1 MNPGGTQLTVQ
12 EQQKQPHTTTPTE
25 TSAAHAP
32 AAGFDWP
39 HTTLLQLEQLGDLL
53 LDCSQDGQLLHA
65 NQPWLESLGYS
76 ASELATLNVY
86 QLLAEDSR
94 AIFRHQCQQLQAG
107 LAPQAIALVMQDR
120 LGQALSM
127 QACFFP
133 LPASALPH
141 GVRVVLRD
149 LTAQKKQA
157 LWLSTLLDNMDDGII
172 AMDTD
177 GLLTYMNQQAERI
190 LHWKLEELHG
200 KNVHEHIH
208 HHRADGAQ
216 LSLED
221 CPIYQAVRQKSS
233 YHSSDEVFFRKDD
246 SMVAVRVSNTPLLL
260 EGQLVGSVTTFAD
273 VSALRLR
280 EQEMLQATQ
289 AAEAAARAKSE
300 FLATMSHEIRT
311 PLNGVIGMIDLLMDT
326 PLDAEQSDF
335 ARTIKMSADTLLSII
350 NDILDFSKI
359 EADGLEI
366 ETIDFS
372 LRQLL
377 EGTVD
382 ILSNK
387 AHGKGLTLASFATPE
402 VPDSLQ
408 GDPTRLRQIL
418 LNLLSNAIKFTE
430 QGMVLVSATVE
441 SNNGDKQLRLC
452 VKDTGIGL
460 SAQARSRLFL
470 PFSQADSSTTRKYGG
485 TGLGLAICKRL
496 AEAMGGSIGVDSTQ
510 GEGSEFWIH
519 IPLRAIKSDSCLTAS
534 PSPDPHLV
542 LLAGDN
548 ACQQPLWQ
556 HYLDSW
562 AIPHHCADS
571 LAALLETLRKL
582 DETDRKPDV
591 LLLVE
596 PLPDATLEQA
606 VQTLAVENIPLVVCL
621 QSQDAQRKNA
631 LTQQGV
637 AVLHKPMKQ
646 SALLDALTIQW
657 TPGSIRLHTP
667 EASKRPAEPASRARQ
682 HHHLLLAE
690 DNPVNQRVAA
700 SMLHKLGYHVDVVS
714 DGNEALAA
722 IAQQHYDAILMD
734 CQMPVMDGYETTR
747 VLRQQESEAAQGTHL
762 PIIAMTANAMEGD
775 RELCLSVGMDDY
787 LAKPIEYARLK
798 ALLEHWLPLQATTAA
813 PANVPRGQ
821 VQGSFT
827 VQRLTEFL
835 GDDPVGIA
843 EMLDIFRDSLLR
855 WRERLRLDI
864 RHGGQGLRQLAHE
877 LKGSA
882 ANVGAEALA
891 SLAGQLHAAALDGRP
906 DAIQQIAAQIE
917 SEMEDLLAFIAAYG
931 KDH

>member
-1 MNPGGTQLTVQ
+1 MQ
-12 EQQKQPHTTTPTE
+12 EQNRQPDTTTRAE
-25 TSAAHAP
+25 TGPAPAP
-32 AAGFDWP
+32 AAGFDFQ
-39 HTTLLQLEQLGDLL
+39 HAALQQLEQLGDLIL
-53 LDCSQDGQLLHA
+53 ACRQDGQLLHA
-65 NQPWLESLGYS
+65 NQAWLESLGYC
-76 ASELATLNVY
+76 ASELGALNIY
-86 QLLAEDSR
+86 PLLAEDSR
-94 AIFRHQCQQLQAG
+94 VAFHTQCQRLQTG
-107 LAPQAIALVMQDR
+107 QTPQAIALVMHDR
-120 LGQALSM
+120 MGQALSM

-133 LPASALPH
+133 LPGH
-141 GVRVVLRD
+141 GVQVVLRD

-190 LHWKLEELHG
+190 LHWQLEELHG

-208 HHRADGAQ
+208 HHRADGAP
-216 LSLED
+216 LSVED
-221 CPIYQAVRQKSS
+221 CPIYDAVRQKST
-233 YHSSDEVFFRKDD
+233 YHSSDEVFFRKDG

-260 EGQLVGSVTTFAD
+260 EGQMVGSVTTFAD
-273 VSALRLR
+273 VSAMRRR
-280 EQEMLQATQ
+280 EQEMRQATQ

-382 ILSNK
+382 ILANK

-441 SNNGDKQLRLC
+441 GSDDDKQLRLC

-460 SAQARSRLFL
+460 SEQARSRLFL

-496 AEAMGGSIGVDSTQ
+496 AEAMGGSIGVESTLGQ
-510 GEGSEFWIH
+510 GSEFWIS
-519 IPLRAIKSDSCLTAS
+519 IPLHAIKGDSCLSAG
-534 PSPDPHLV
+534 PQLDQHLV

-548 ACQQPLWQ
+548 ACQQSLWH

-562 AIPHHCADS
+562 AIPNHCADS
-571 LAALLETLRKL
+571 LASLLETLRRL
-582 DETDRKPDV
+582 DAAGSKPDV

-606 VQTLAVENIPLVVCL
+606 AQTLAVEGIPLVVCL
-621 QSQDAQRKNA
+621 QGQDNQRKTSLA
-631 LTQQGV
+631 QQGI

-657 TPGSIRLHTP
+657 APGTIRLHTP
-667 EASKRPAEPASRARQ
+667 EVGNSQATQTASAQR

-700 SMLHKLGYHVDVVS
+700 SMLHKLGYGVDVVS

-722 IAQQHYDAILMD
+722 IAQRHYDAILMD
-734 CQMPVMDGYETTR
+734 CQMPGMDGYATTR
-747 VLRQQESEAAQGTHL
+747 QLRRQESESAQGGHL
-762 PIIAMTANAMEGD
+762 PVIAMTANAMEGD
-775 RELCLSVGMDDY
+775 RELCLAAGMDDY

-798 ALLEHWLPLQATTAA
+798 ALLEHWLPQQAAAATATATAA
-813 PANVPRGQ
+813 NTPRGQ
-821 VQGSFT
+821 VQGSLT

-835 GDDPVGIA
+835 GDDPAGIA
-843 EMLDIFRDSLLR
+843 EMLDIFRDSLQR
-855 WRERLRLDI
+855 WRERLRLDM

-882 ANVGAEALA
+882 ANVGADALA
-891 SLAGQLHAAALDGRP
+891 SLAGQLHAAALDGKP
-906 DAIQQIAAQIE
+906 DAIRHIAAQIE
-917 SEMEDLLAFIAAYG
+917 TEMEDLLAFIAAYG
-931 KDH
+931 KDD